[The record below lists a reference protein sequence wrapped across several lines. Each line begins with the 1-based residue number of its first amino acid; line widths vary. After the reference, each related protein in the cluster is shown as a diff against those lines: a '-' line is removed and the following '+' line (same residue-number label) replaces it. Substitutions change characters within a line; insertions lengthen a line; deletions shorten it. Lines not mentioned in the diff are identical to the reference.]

1 MRNQTILD
9 KSNSSIG
16 RMQGKD
22 KLEYAK
28 LKLDE
33 LNEIRDM
40 YMQNGG
46 NKI

>member
-1 MRNQTILD
+1 
-9 KSNSSIG
+9 
-16 RMQGKD
+16 MQGKD